1 MGSPKKKRAID
12 REPWSAPTIRGHK
25 REKDPA
31 KETEEDPV
39 I

>member
-1 MGSPKKKRAID
+1 MGSPRKKRATD
-12 REPWSAPTIRGHK
+12 RKPWSAPTIRGHK

-31 KETEEDPV
+31 KETEKDPV